1 MYAKQQAVP
10 NGEHCKYERGYT
22 MNKKVYHTLEYYK
35 ILDMLAGYAACE
47 ETRKRCLA
55 LTPLTDKAEIE
66 QLQTT
71 TADALSR
78 LYKGSGI
85 SFAGVHNING
95 PLKRLD
101 IGGTLNTTELLMIS
115 SLLEVAKRAKSY
127 DRSDHADD
135 KTDSLSPLFSQIEP
149 LTPLHEEIR
158 RCIIGEDEIADDA
171 SPALSKI
178 RKSIRGMNDRIHA
191 QLTSLMNNTT
201 TRSFLQDAV
210 ITMRDGRYCLPVKAE
225 AKTSVPGMVHDQSSS
240 GSTLFIEPMA
250 VVNLNNEL
258 RELFLKEQEEINAI
272 LADLSNRVAE
282 NANGIRQDYAVLAEL
297 DFIFAK
303 AQLAKSYN
311 GVAPIFNEEG
321 RINIRKGRHPLLDP
335 KKVVPI
341 DVRLGDE
348 FRQLIVTGPNTG
360 GKTVSLKTVG
370 LLTLMGQAG
379 LHIPAGDRSE
389 LSIFHEIY
397 ADIGDEQSIEQ
408 SLSTFSSHMTNIV
421 RILKNADDRS
431 LCLFDELCA
440 GTDPTEGAA
449 LAISILHKLHQ
460 YGATTMA
467 TTHYS
472 ELKVYA
478 LSTEGVE
485 NACCEF
491 DVETLSPTY
500 RLLIGIPG
508 KSNAFAISSKLG
520 LAENIIEDAKS
531 RLSDKDVDFEDMLA
545 NLEASRITI
554 EKEQLEIQKYKAEIE
569 QLKQRLT
576 TKNERLD
583 ASRDD
588 ILRKAN
594 EEAYQ
599 ILKEAKDLADETIRN
614 FNKYG
619 QGQAPMSK
627 MEKERSKVRDKMS
640 ASEKNLS
647 MKKKETVNHKVPKKL
662 RVGDSVKVLSMNLK
676 GTVHTLPN
684 AKGDLY
690 VQMGILRSLVNI
702 KDLVL
707 IDDDAASP
715 IARKY
720 GGSGSGKIKMSKSA
734 SVSTEINLIGMTVDE
749 AIAHLD
755 KYLDD
760 AYLAHLPSVRIVH
773 GKGTGALRNAVQAHL
788 RRQKYVKSFHAGAAG
803 EGDAGVTIAEFD

>member
-1 MYAKQQAVP
+1 
-10 NGEHCKYERGYT
+10 
-22 MNKKVYHTLEYYK
+22 MNQKVYHTLEYYK
-35 ILDMLAGYAACE
+35 ILDMLAGYASCE
-47 ETRKRCLA
+47 ETRKRALA
-55 LTPLTDKAEIE
+55 LTPITDAAEIE
-66 QLQTT
+66 HLQQTT
-71 TADALSR
+71 SDALSR

-85 SFAGVHNING
+85 SFAGIHNVNAS
-95 PLKRLD
+95 LKRLD
-101 IGGTLNTTELLMIS
+101 IGGSLNTTELLHIC
-115 SLLEVAKRAKSY
+115 SLLEVAKRAKAY
-127 DRSDHADD
+127 DRSDRADD

-149 LTPLHEEIR
+149 LSPLLEEIK
-158 RCIIGEDEIADDA
+158 RCVIGEDEIADDA
-171 SPALSKI
+171 SPALFKI

-191 QLTSLMNNTT
+191 QLTNLMNNTT
-201 TRSFLQDAV
+201 TRNYLQDAV

-258 RELFLKEQEEINAI
+258 RELFLKEQDEINVI

-282 NANGIRQDYAVLAEL
+282 NANGIRQDYSVLAEL

-321 RINIRKGRHPLLDP
+321 RIHIRKGRHPLLDT

-341 DVRLGDE
+341 DVRLGED

-370 LLTLMGQAG
+370 LLTLMGQSG
-379 LHIPAGDRSE
+379 LHIPAADRSE
-389 LSIFHEIY
+389 LAIFHEIF

-421 RILKNADDRS
+421 KILDQADDRS

-478 LSTEGVE
+478 LSTPGVE

-491 DVETLSPTY
+491 NVETLSPTY

-520 LAENIIEDAKS
+520 LAANIIDDAKS

-554 EKEQLEIQKYKAEIE
+554 EKEQLEIKKYKAEVE
-569 QLKQRLT
+569 NLKKKLT
-576 TKNERLD
+576 DKNEKLD
-583 ASRDD
+583 ARRDE

-594 EEAYQ
+594 EEAVQ

-627 MEKERSKVRDKMS
+627 MEKERSKVRDKMNK
-640 ASEKNLS
+640 SEKNLS
-647 MKKKETVNHKVPKKL
+647 MKKKEMINHKVPKKL
-662 RVGDSVKVLSMNLK
+662 RIGDSVKVLSMNLK

-702 KDLVL
+702 NDLVL
-707 IDDDAASP
+707 IDDESTSP
-715 IARKY
+715 IAKKY
-720 GGSGSGKIKMSKSA
+720 GGGSSSGKIKMSKSA

-760 AYLAHLPSVRIVH
+760 AYIAHLPSARIVH
-773 GKGTGALRNAVQAHL
+773 GKGTGALRSAVHAHL
-788 RRQKYVKSFHAGAAG
+788 KRQKYVKSFRLGEAG
-803 EGDAGVTIAEFD
+803 EGDAGVTIAEFE

>member
-1 MYAKQQAVP
+1 
-10 NGEHCKYERGYT
+10 
-22 MNKKVYHTLEYYK
+22 MNQKVYHTLEYYK
-35 ILDMLAGYAACE
+35 ILDMLAGYASCE
-47 ETRKRCLA
+47 ETRKRALA
-55 LTPLTDKAEIE
+55 LTPITDAAEIE
-66 QLQTT
+66 HLQQTT
-71 TADALSR
+71 SDALSH

-85 SFAGVHNING
+85 SFAGIHNVNAS
-95 PLKRLD
+95 LKRLD
-101 IGGTLNTTELLMIS
+101 IGGSLSTTELLHIC
-115 SLLEVAKRAKSY
+115 SLLEVAKRAKAY
-127 DRSDHADD
+127 DRSDRADD

-149 LTPLHEEIR
+149 LSPLLEEIK
-158 RCIIGEDEIADDA
+158 RCVIGEDEIADDA
-171 SPALSKI
+171 SPALFKI

-191 QLTSLMNNTT
+191 QLTNLMNNTT
-201 TRSFLQDAV
+201 TRNYLQDAV

-258 RELFLKEQEEINAI
+258 RELFLKEQDEINVI

-282 NANGIRQDYAVLAEL
+282 NANGIRQDYSVLAEL

-321 RINIRKGRHPLLDP
+321 RIHIRKGRHPLLDT

-341 DVRLGDE
+341 DVRLGED

-370 LLTLMGQAG
+370 LLTLMGQSG
-379 LHIPAGDRSE
+379 LHIPAADRSE
-389 LSIFHEIY
+389 LAIFHEIF

-421 RILKNADDRS
+421 KILDQADDRS

-478 LSTEGVE
+478 LSTPGVE

-491 DVETLSPTY
+491 NVETLSPTY

-520 LAENIIEDAKS
+520 LAANIIDDAKS

-554 EKEQLEIQKYKAEIE
+554 EKEQLEIKKYKAEVE
-569 QLKQRLT
+569 NLKKKLT
-576 TKNERLD
+576 DKNEKLD
-583 ASRDD
+583 ARRDE

-594 EEAYQ
+594 EEAVQ

-627 MEKERSKVRDKMS
+627 MEKERSKVRDKMNK
-640 ASEKNLS
+640 SEKNLS
-647 MKKKETVNHKVPKKL
+647 MKKKEMINHKVPKKL
-662 RVGDSVKVLSMNLK
+662 RIGDSVKVLSMNLK

-702 KDLVL
+702 NDLVL
-707 IDDDAASP
+707 IDDESTSP
-715 IARKY
+715 IAKKY
-720 GGSGSGKIKMSKSA
+720 GGGSSSGKIKMSKSA

-760 AYLAHLPSVRIVH
+760 AYIAHLPSVRIVH
-773 GKGTGALRNAVQAHL
+773 GKGTGALRSAVHAHL
-788 RRQKYVKSFHAGAAG
+788 KRQKYVKSFRLGEAG
-803 EGDAGVTIAEFD
+803 EGDAGVTIAEFE

>member
-1 MYAKQQAVP
+1 
-10 NGEHCKYERGYT
+10 
-22 MNKKVYHTLEYYK
+22 MNQKVYHTLEYYK
-35 ILDMLAGYAACE
+35 ILDMLAGYASCE
-47 ETRKRCLA
+47 ETRKRALA
-55 LTPLTDKAEIE
+55 LTPITDAAEIE
-66 QLQTT
+66 HLQQTT
-71 TADALSR
+71 SVALSR

-85 SFAGVHNING
+85 SFAGIHNVNAS
-95 PLKRLD
+95 LKRLD
-101 IGGTLNTTELLMIS
+101 IGGSLNTTELLHIC
-115 SLLEVAKRAKSY
+115 SLLEVAKRAKAY
-127 DRSDHADD
+127 DRSDRADD

-149 LTPLHEEIR
+149 LSPLLEEIK
-158 RCIIGEDEIADDA
+158 RCVIGEDEIADDA
-171 SPALSKI
+171 SPALFKI
-178 RKSIRGMNDRIHA
+178 RKSIRGMNDRIHT
-191 QLTSLMNNTT
+191 QLTNLMNNTT
-201 TRSFLQDAV
+201 TRNYLQDAV

-258 RELFLKEQEEINAI
+258 RELFLKEQDEINVI

-282 NANGIRQDYAVLAEL
+282 NANGIRQDYSVLAEL

-321 RINIRKGRHPLLDP
+321 RIHIRKGRHPLLDT

-341 DVRLGDE
+341 DVRLGED

-370 LLTLMGQAG
+370 LLTLMGQSG
-379 LHIPAGDRSE
+379 LHIPAADRSE
-389 LSIFHEIY
+389 LAIFHEIF

-421 RILKNADDRS
+421 KILDQADDRS

-478 LSTEGVE
+478 LSTPGVE

-491 DVETLSPTY
+491 NVETLSPTY

-520 LAENIIEDAKS
+520 LAANIIDDAKS

-554 EKEQLEIQKYKAEIE
+554 EKEQLEIKKYKAEVE
-569 QLKQRLT
+569 NLKKKLT
-576 TKNERLD
+576 DKNEKLD
-583 ASRDD
+583 ARRDE

-594 EEAYQ
+594 EEAVQ

-627 MEKERSKVRDKMS
+627 MEKERSKVRDKMNK
-640 ASEKNLS
+640 SEKNLS
-647 MKKKETVNHKVPKKL
+647 MKKKEMINHKVPKKL
-662 RVGDSVKVLSMNLK
+662 RIGDSVKVLSMNLK

-702 KDLVL
+702 NDLVL
-707 IDDDAASP
+707 IDDESTSP
-715 IARKY
+715 IAKKY
-720 GGSGSGKIKMSKSA
+720 GGGSSSGKIKISKSS

-760 AYLAHLPSVRIVH
+760 AYIAHLPSVRIVH
-773 GKGTGALRNAVQAHL
+773 GKGTGALRSAVHAHL
-788 RRQKYVKSFHAGAAG
+788 KRQKYVKSFRLGEAG
-803 EGDAGVTIAEFD
+803 EGDAGVTIAEFE